1 VHPFVEALP
10 VIAAAY
16 GGFDVNGIIF
26 ASIEMKIAL
35 RKIFAL

>member
-1 VHPFVEALP
+1 VQALP
-10 VIAAAY
+10 IIAAGY
-16 GGFDVNGIIF
+16 GGFDVDGIIF